1 MMSWRYCV
9 TGRVAGVTTE
19 EINPRTVD
27 IDVLPT
33 GEILR
38 RINEEDALVA
48 GAVAAELAVIG
59 VVVERVVV
67 AFRQAGRLIYV
78 GAGTSG
84 RLAVLDAA
92 ECPPTYGT
100 PPHQVQASLAGGM
113 SAMTQSAEA
122 AEDDEARGESE
133 IIARRVDARDVVLGV
148 AASGRTPY
156 VVGALRA
163 ARSRGACTVALV
175 GKRDGPVAA
184 TADLV
189 IAPDTGPEVVTGSTR
204 MKAGTAQKL
213 VLNMISTAA
222 MIRTGH
228 TYGNLMVDM
237 QTSNAKLR
245 ARARRIVA
253 QATDAPL
260 AVAADVIE
268 QADGEIK
275 TAIIMYRTGH
285 SAADARR
292 ILARAGGVVRL
303 VLASDTPPPSSK
315 A

>member
-1 MMSWRYCV
+1 M
-9 TGRVAGVTTE
+9 
-19 EINPRTVD
+19 
-27 IDVLPT
+27 
-33 GEILR
+33 R
-38 RINEEDALVA
+38 RINDEDVLVA
-48 GAVAAELAVIG
+48 GAVAAELVVIEA
-59 VVVERVVV
+59 VVERVVA

-100 PPHQVQASLAGGM
+100 LPRQIQAIIAGGTP
-113 SAMTQSAEA
+113 AMIHSVEA
-122 AEDDEARGESE
+122 AEDDEARGANE
-133 IIARRVDARDVVLGV
+133 IIACGVDARDVVLGI
-148 AASGRTPY
+148 AASGHTPY
-156 VVGALRA
+156 VIGALRA
-163 ARSRGACTVALV
+163 ARSRGACAVALV

-189 IAPDTGPEVVTGSTR
+189 IAPDTGPEVITGSTR

-245 ARARRIVA
+245 GRARRIVA
-253 QATDAPL
+253 QATNAPL

-275 TAIIMYRTGH
+275 TAIIMYKTGH

-303 VLASDTPPPSSK
+303 ALAVDTSPPRGQ

>member
-1 MMSWRYCV
+1 
-9 TGRVAGVTTE
+9 VAGVTTE

-38 RINEEDALVA
+38 RINDEDALVA
-48 GAVAAELAVIG
+48 GAVAAELAVIEA
-59 VVVERVVV
+59 VVERVVV
-67 AFRQAGRLIYV
+67 AFKQAGRLIYV

-92 ECPPTYGT
+92 ECSPTYGT
-100 PPHQVQASLAGGM
+100 PPSQVQAALAGGTT
-113 SAMTQSAEA
+113 AMTQSVEA

-133 IIARRVDARDVVLGV
+133 IIARRVDARDVVLGI

-156 VVGALRA
+156 VIGALRA
-163 ARSRGACTVALV
+163 ARSRGACAVALV
-175 GKRDGPVAA
+175 GTRDGPVAA
-184 TADLV
+184 AADHV

-222 MIRTGH
+222 MIRTGR

-260 AVAADVIE
+260 AVAADAIE

-275 TAIIMYRTGH
+275 TAIIMYRTGQG
-285 SAADARR
+285 AADARR
-292 ILARAGGVVRL
+292 ILARVGGVVRL
-303 VLASDTPPPSSK
+303 ALASDTPPAGSSG
-315 A
+315 